1 MTSLSE
7 EWFCSS
13 CGQTIPSEWY
23 EFCPTCGT
31 KRQKT
36 WQCSNCNK
44 ITPDAYKFCL
54 ECGRERPRAKP
65 EASPKPKREE
75 VFVGRGGDF
84 QGGHYLYKVKVQN
97 LTEFTISNVVVSVIS
112 YPDECLKLLEPP
124 SEEKGSAEMRR
135 YKRIPPND
143 FVTATFEFSPYKDCI
158 KGEIQASV
166 HYYDVRN
173 KMHTVDV
180 EPHPVKIVCDLLSPL
195 RVGARDF
202 DQLIASWSRTGEEQ
216 KLDGWN
222 PRDFFNTATSS
233 LTSKNFSVVSADSTV
248 LGGQFT
254 GIIKCLAKGI
264 FTNKRVGLVVYIRGP
279 PEGRT
284 SLVKVEANSEDES
297 QVLPVFNEVMDTFRQ
312 MPPITLVAPGGV
324 AAVRAEDLVT
334 GPERQERIGLMD
346 EAVKKRVVGY
356 LKAEESRR
364 VKIASV
370 AARFSLPPQQVEDIV
385 YEAIAEGR
393 VEGYIDDKTQEFVV
407 AGKEREAGK
416 PEAVIHVGGDYI
428 AGTSVRDSVVMKS
441 SVADKAV
448 KKCKSCNRDI
458 PLESNFCPECGS
470 RT

>member
-1 MTSLSE
+1 
-7 EWFCSS
+7 
-13 CGQTIPSEWY
+13 
-23 EFCPTCGT
+23 
-31 KRQKT
+31 
-36 WQCSNCNK
+36 
-44 ITPDAYKFCL
+44 
-54 ECGRERPRAKP
+54 
-65 EASPKPKREE
+65 
-75 VFVGRGGDF
+75 
-84 QGGHYLYKVKVQN
+84 
-97 LTEFTISNVVVSVIS
+97 VSVIS

-222 PRDFFNTATSS
+222 PRDLFNTATSS
-233 LTSKNFSVVSADSTV
+233 LTGKNFSVVSADSTI

-254 GIIKCLAKGI
+254 GIIKCMAKGI

-279 PEGRT
+279 PDGKI

-312 MPPITLVAPGGV
+312 MPPVALVAPSG
-324 AAVRAEDLVT
+324 AVLTKADELLLS
-334 GPERQERIGLMD
+334 QERRESVGIVD
-346 EAVKKRVVGY
+346 ETVKKRVVGY

-393 VEGYIDDKTQEFVV
+393 VEGYIDDETQEFVV
-407 AGKEREAGK
+407 AVKGAEAEK
-416 PEAVIHVGGDYI
+416 PAAVIHVGGDY
-428 AGTSVRDSVVMKS
+428 
-441 SVADKAV
+441 VADKAV
-448 KKCKSCNRDI
+448 KKCRSCNRDI